1 MELADAVLPSKI
13 TNIFAVGGN
22 AVITAEE
29 STSLGKLC
37 SMHDGIA
44 TLVKPECTSS
54 LKEGILRT
62 LEMRKPNLIATNY
75 AKENIDKEQVL
86 TKFLSD
92 II

>member
-1 MELADAVLPSKI
+1 MQFCLLKLQI
-13 TNIFAVGGN
+13 FFAVGGN